1 MPSTGVPS
9 GSPSEP
15 AITESKASSIS
26 MWSTSGGRSTNLIGR
41 SRTRTSSRSARF
53 GRSRSTNVPSAAVLR
68 FSRLGDRT
76 SLPCPLASTMSIDMS
91 ASSLT
96 SRPEMLSE
104 TYPFELAS
112 RSYRPVSRPPMRNT
126 PRRLVLHFGHTNC
139 GMLTRRPSASASAV
153 FASSSETTIQSCKLA
168 LHYCLGR
175 DNPDIHSLNYAEP
188 YATQPFRAGYAPLQ
202 HRRIVP
208 PRTIR
213 TTERQQDQ
221 RDCDETSNRTNLVHA
236 LLTVADS
243 TTRSASDVP
252 PRRVPLE
259 FPPGSRKSEQRK
271 PPR

>member
-26 MWSTSGGRSTNLIGR
+26 MWSTSGGRSTNLSDGLVLEPQVGPHGLADR
-41 SRTRTSSRSARF
+41 EARMSRRQ
-53 GRSRSTNVPSAAVLR
+53 R

-76 SLPCPLASTMSIDMS
+76 SLPCPLASTMSIELS

-96 SRPEMLSE
+96 SRPETRSE